1 MMRVSNIRRST
12 MNFQK
17 EDLYLVVEGEVDEIF
32 LNKILSFIPSKY
44 NVRVRVANGN
54 GNIPIHVNI
63 LKKIYSYSKI
73 MVLYDLDAN
82 TNMEDLKRYLKNKQ
96 VNLKEEDIF
105 FVNPCVEYLIA
116 LTKEVNTD
124 KFRNKRDY
132 SEIFKKYFGIG
143 EYAGH
148 IPQVE
153 NIVDQLTINDYN
165 NFVDNLRKISSNDNV
180 LPSTNFYKFIE
191 RIKK

>member
-1 MMRVSNIRRST
+1 MMKVSNVRRNT
-12 MNFQK
+12 RNFLK

-32 LNKILSFIPSKY
+32 LNKIISFMSTKY

-82 TNMEDLKRYLKNKQ
+82 VNLDDIKRYLKNKQ
-96 VNLKEEDIF
+96 VNLKEDEIF
-105 FVNPCVEYLIA
+105 FVNPCVEYLIV
-116 LTKEVNTD
+116 LTKEVNNY
-124 KFRNKRDY
+124 KFKNKRDY
-132 SEIFKKYFGIG
+132 QDLFKKYFAISD
-143 EYAGH
+143 YAGH

-153 NIVDQLTINDYN
+153 QIVDQLTLTDYH
-165 NFVDNLRKISSNDNV
+165 NFVDNLRKVSCDDNV
-180 LPSTNFYKFIE
+180 LPSTNFLSFIQ
-191 RIKK
+191 KVQK